1 MAIEIKHLFESNVPD
16 GEDNNLVQPSDWNA
30 NHVLSGGGVFRVP
43 QLIEEKTLPA
53 GTTSVTFSG
62 LDGDSDKEYLCEF
75 NLIIV
80 LGNGGA
86 GLIWKPNNSSSNQ
99 DAVQHRYHSTW
110 DGYSGGN
117 VSRLVYQGTT
127 GDTVYCSGY
136 FIFNAKTGSIRTWR
150 GHSTSYISSPTLGHS
165 NSGVWTD
172 TGTNLTSIVILPD
185 VGTFSGTIRLYKMV
199 DLNLGGE

>member
-1 MAIEIKHLFESNVPD
+1 MIKIISGDKMPIKHKKIPTT
-16 GEDNNLVQPSDWNA
+16 EDKVTLEDWTDPHDITNIGGLWELVEKKTIAP
-30 NHVLSGGGVFRVP
+30 GG
-43 QLIEEKTLPA
+43 
-53 GTTSVTFSG
+53 TSCTFSN

-80 LGNGGA
+80 LGNGGT

-110 DGYSGGN
+110 EGSSGGN

-136 FIFNAKTGSIRTWR
+136 FIFNAKTGGCRTWR
-150 GHSTSYISSPTLGHS
+150 GCSTSYISGPTLGH
-165 NSGVWTD
+165 NNNGVWTD
-172 TGTNLTSIVILPD
+172 TETNLTSIVILPD
-185 VGTFSGTIRLYKMV
+185 VGTFSGTIALYKKIP
-199 DLNLGGE
+199 L